1 MIVVGHCLN
10 SIGKNIGDHYTDH
23 PYCPNCLDKRAQEE
37 TEDPLHFFV
46 ECGAYGG
53 QRGRLLS
60 ALEAIQPGFRTT
72 YADSNDTDKLR
83 ALMTDAP
90 EGIFRSHGGKEKAPK
105 RGAERQCAAGAV
117 CLFIGGALKT
127 HPVRQ
132 RWRRHF
138 TK

>member
-1 MIVVGHCLN
+1 MPIFKPGFLGHKQYTGKYQRGFADLIHMWTNGHCLN

-60 ALEAIQPGFRTT
+60 ALEAIQPGFRAT
-72 YADSNDTDKLR
+72 YADSNGTDKLR

-90 EGIFRSHGGKEKAPK
+90 EGIFRSHGGK
-105 RGAERQCAAGAV
+105 
-117 CLFIGGALKT
+117 
-127 HPVRQ
+127 
-132 RWRRHF
+132 
-138 TK
+138 